1 MLSHNLAHLRER
13 LNKLADAQLAG
24 VDLRP
29 RINVDAEILLRD
41 LTGNAYN
48 YIQKLAPFGQGNPVP
63 ILVSR
68 KVNVVNC
75 RTMGA
80 GGDHLRLRLEQNGSV
95 WDAVA
100 FGCGENLPEMKS
112 PLDIAY
118 QIELDQWGGR
128 STLRLNIVDFTKS
141 N

>member
-1 MLSHNLAHLRER
+1 
-13 LNKLADAQLAG
+13 
-24 VDLRP
+24 
-29 RINVDAEILLRD
+29 
-41 LTGNAYN
+41 
-48 YIQKLAPFGQGNPVP
+48 
-63 ILVSR
+63 
-68 KVNVVNC
+68 
-75 RTMGA
+75 MGA